1 MKLFTDRNN
10 KKSSEKKF
18 SYITRS
24 NDLIIFF
31 NTIYS
36 CLYTDLVSTVLH
48 IYSMFC
54 NINGTNYSQCYFTT
68 ITCCVRFIEYNVI
81 NYTVIV
87 HENIIGDHDLFQEHE
102 LLIRTIMEDSME
114 IFSLNLLL
122 LID

>member
-10 KKSSEKKF
+10 KKSSEKEF
-18 SYITRS
+18 SYIT
-24 NDLIIFF
+24 DLIIFF

-36 CLYTDLVSTVLH
+36 CLYTDLVSTVLD

-54 NINGTNYSQCYFTT
+54 NINGTNYSQCYFTR
-68 ITCCVRFIEYNVI
+68 ITCCVRFKEYKVI

-87 HENIIGDHDLFQEHE
+87 HENITGDHDLFQEHE
-102 LLIRTIMEDSME
+102 LLIRTIMDNSME